1 MVKSSSQSRML
12 ENLDSVNLKLDQ
24 EAMDAISQLNRNK
37 DITIP
42 VSFEK
47 MPSILSIQ
55 YMNELDFLYKVQ
67 GLSEF
72 SFTANS

>member
-37 DITIP
+37 RYNDPGVFCEDAFNTFYPIY
-42 VSFEK
+42 E
-47 MPSILSIQ
+47 
-55 YMNELDFLYKVQ
+55 
-67 GLSEF
+67 
-72 SFTANS
+72 